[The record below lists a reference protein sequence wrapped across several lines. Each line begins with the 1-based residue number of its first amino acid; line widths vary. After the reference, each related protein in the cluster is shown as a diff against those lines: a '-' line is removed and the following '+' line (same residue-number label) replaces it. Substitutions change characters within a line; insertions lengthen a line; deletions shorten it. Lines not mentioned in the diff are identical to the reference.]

1 MSDLNK
7 DFLEKLEKALTDGL
21 SSYRIE
27 ASSGQIKQSL
37 DFLSILQ
44 KWNKSFNLV
53 STQNVFEMLSR
64 HLLDSL
70 SINSYLQGIHIV
82 DVGSGA
88 GFPGIPL
95 AIFNPGKQFTL
106 IDANGKKTRFL
117 FQVKLILDLPLIQ
130 IRNCRVE
137 HYQTDRQIDMVVT
150 RAVSNVAELV
160 GKICHLVSKDCRLLF
175 MRGIA
180 SEEDFSSLP
189 KGFEVV
195 SVDELEITDRKR
207 HIIEICRK

>member
-21 SSYRIE
+21 SSFRIE

-53 STQNVFEMLSR
+53 STQNVCEMLSR

-117 FQVKLILDLPLIQ
+117 FQVKLTLDLPLIQ

-195 SVDELEITDRKR
+195 NVDELKTSDRKR
-207 HIIEICRK
+207 NIIEIRRK